1 MDTVYC
7 VFAARGEDEGNV
19 TFNLLEVC
27 RSLQVANEYVN
38 SYMQTHVYPQEASF
52 DLIHKDMTK
61 ATNYT
66 FVGKRLECDLQTDRW
81 FGAFCG
87 HVIEKMPVR

>member
-7 VFAARGEDEGNV
+7 VFVARGQDEGDV

-27 RSLQVANEYVN
+27 RSLEVANEYIGL
-38 SYMQTHVYPQEASF
+38 YMQTHIYPQEASF

-66 FVGKRLECDLQTDRW
+66 FVGTRSECDLWTHRR

-87 HVIEKMPVR
+87 HVVEKIYVK

>member
-7 VFAARGEDEGNV
+7 VFLARGEDEGNV
-19 TFNLLEVC
+19 TFGLLEVC
-27 RSLQVANEYVN
+27 RSLETANKAIV
-38 SYMQTHVYPQEASF
+38 SFIQTHVLPQESSF

-66 FVGKRLECDLQTDRW
+66 FVGTRSECDLWTHRR

-87 HVIEKMPVR
+87 HVIEKMLVK